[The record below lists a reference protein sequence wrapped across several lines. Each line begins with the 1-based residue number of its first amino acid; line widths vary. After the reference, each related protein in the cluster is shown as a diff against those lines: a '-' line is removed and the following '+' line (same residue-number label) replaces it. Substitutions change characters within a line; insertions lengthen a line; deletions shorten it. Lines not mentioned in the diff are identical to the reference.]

1 MSELPG
7 SELFDARMAKGL
19 SQSEVAAKTRI
30 KVQLIDDLEQND
42 FSRIAAPIYGKG
54 FIKLYSDFLGIE
66 AQPLID
72 EYLRI
77 IASGGVRPSP
87 KKKKPEAKSLLMKTP
102 ASEEKAPAEEAP
114 PKEHEVVE
122 LSVPQAPER
131 ESVGSGSGEL
141 ALDYGGAPPQASSP
155 AATPGVPAGPSP
167 DSFFTPEPIRSPAP
181 EPPTTSIPVDRPA
194 ESEFDKYISESS
206 ESENDSPITEPEAP
220 VAAAASA
227 TDELTVSDPD
237 TDLARALDMPT
248 GPADG
253 DAGVEPSLADP
264 AEAQDDHAQEA
275 IPEERDDGLAVP
287 DVPLAKGGDFVSTPA
302 EVAESADD
310 DGWEAS
316 LRSVLPAGLAS
327 QSVLKLLAMAACLVV
342 VSIILISGL
351 AGLVSRAGGVDP
363 QDANPVTLELR
374 VAAPPP
380 EPYYTR

>member
-54 FIKLYSDFLGIE
+54 FIKLYADFLGIE

-77 IASGGVRPSP
+77 IASGDVRPSRI
-87 KKKKPEAKSLLMKTP
+87 KKKPEAKSLLMKTP
-102 ASEEKAPAEEAP
+102 ASEDKAPAEEAP

-122 LSVPQAPER
+122 LSMPQAPDQ
-131 ESVGSGSGEL
+131 ESASSGSGEL
-141 ALDYGGAPPQASSP
+141 ALDYGGASQASMP
-155 AATPGVPAGPSP
+155 AATPGVPTGPSP
-167 DSFFTPEPIRSPAP
+167 DSFFTPDPVRSPAP
-181 EPPTTSIPVDRPA
+181 GQSVTPTVVDSPA
-194 ESEFDKYISESS
+194 ESEFDKYISEPSVL
-206 ESENDSPITEPEAP
+206 ESDAPITEPEAP
-220 VAAAASA
+220 VAATASE
-227 TDELTVSDPD
+227 TDEVTVSDPD

-248 GPADG
+248 GPDDG
-253 DAGVEPSLADP
+253 DAAVEPSH
-264 AEAQDDHAQEA
+264 DDHVEA
-275 IPEERDDGLAVP
+275 REDTPQDAMPEERDDGLAVP
-287 DVPLAKGGDFVSTPA
+287 DVPLATGGDFVSTPA
-302 EVAESADD
+302 EVAEAADD

-316 LRSVLPAGLAS
+316 LRSALPAVLAS
-327 QSVLKLLAMAACLVV
+327 QSVPKLLAMAACLVV

-351 AGLVSRAGGVDP
+351 ASLVSRAGGSGS
-363 QDANPVTLELR
+363 QDDNPVTLELR

-380 EPYYTR
+380 DPYYTH

>member
-30 KVQLIDDLEQND
+30 KIQLIDDLEQND

-77 IASGGVRPSP
+77 IASGGVRPSR
-87 KKKKPEAKSLLMKTP
+87 KKKKPEAKSVLMKTP
-102 ASEEKAPAEEAP
+102 ASEDKAPAEEAP

-122 LSVPQAPER
+122 LSMPQAPEQ
-131 ESVGSGSGEL
+131 ESVESGSGEL
-141 ALDYGGAPPQASSP
+141 ALDYGGAPQASTP
-155 AATPGVPAGPSP
+155 ADTPGVPAGPSP
-167 DSFFTPEPIRSPAP
+167 DSFFTPEPVRSPVP
-181 EPPTTSIPVDRPA
+181 EPSAPSTAVDSPV
-194 ESEFDKYISESS
+194 ESEFDKYIPEPSVP
-206 ESENDSPITEPEAP
+206 ENDALITEPEAP
-220 VAAAASA
+220 VAETASE
-227 TDELTVSDPD
+227 TDEVTVSDPD

-248 GPADG
+248 GPEGG
-253 DAGVEPSLADP
+253 DVGVEPSRDDRV
-264 AEAQDDHAQEA
+264 EAPEDTPQEA
-275 IPEERDDGLAVP
+275 MPEARDDGVAVS
-287 DVPLAKGGDFVSTPA
+287 DVPLATGGDFVSTPA

-316 LRSVLPAGLAS
+316 LRSALPAGLAS

-342 VSIILISGL
+342 VSVILISGL
-351 AGLVSRAGGVDP
+351 ARLVSQAGGSDS
-363 QDANPVTLELR
+363 QDDNPVTLELR